1 MHTHPSPS
9 AHVCTTLPPGNL
21 PMRDVFNNRYPHG
34 EVHLASACGTV
45 TRCMWPPYQG
55 CSSAPIGSWGISE
68 TRTDNAGQVW
78 IKKINTYFVIDNFGD
93 LVEVP
98 Q

>member
-1 MHTHPSPS
+1 MQTTPG

-34 EVHLASACGTV
+34 EVHLASTCGTV

-78 IKKINTYFVIDNFGD
+78 IKAINAYFVIDNFGD

>member
-1 MHTHPSPS
+1 MQTTPS

-34 EVHLASACGTV
+34 EVHLASTCGTV
-45 TRCMWPPYQG
+45 TRCMWPPYKG

-68 TRTDNAGQVW
+68 TRTDSAGQVW
-78 IKKINTYFVIDNFGD
+78 IKQSNAYFVIDNFGD

>member
-1 MHTHPSPS
+1 MHTHPSTS

-34 EVHLASACGTV
+34 GVHLASACGTV
-45 TRCMWPPYQG
+45 TRCMWPPHRG
-55 CSSAPIGSWGISE
+55 HTSGPIGSWGMSE
-68 TRTDNAGQVW
+68 TRKDSAGQVW
-78 IKKINTYFVIDNFGD
+78 IKRINAYFVIDNFGD

>member
-34 EVHLASACGTV
+34 EVHLASTCGTV

-55 CSSAPIGSWGISE
+55 CSSAPIGSWGMSE
-68 TRTDNAGQVW
+68 TRKDSAGQVW
-78 IKKINTYFVIDNFGD
+78 IKAINAYFVIDNFGD

>member
-1 MHTHPSPS
+1 MTKALS

-21 PMRDVFNNRYPHG
+21 PMRDVFNNHYPPA
-34 EVHLASACGTV
+34 ELHLASACGTV

-55 CSSAPIGSWGISE
+55 CSSAPIGSWGMSE
-68 TRTDNAGQVW
+68 TRKDSAGQVW
-78 IKKINTYFVIDNFGD
+78 IKQSNSYFVIDNFGN

>member
-1 MHTHPSPS
+1 MMAASNTS

-21 PMRDVFNNRYPHG
+21 PMRDVFNNLWPH
-34 EVHLASACGTV
+34 EEMHLASACGTV
-45 TRCMWPPYQG
+45 TRCMRPPYQG
-55 CSSAPIGSWGISE
+55 YSGAPIGSWGMSE

-78 IKKINTYFVIDNFGD
+78 IKKSNAYFVIDNYGD

>member
-1 MHTHPSPS
+1 MQTTPS

-55 CSSAPIGSWGISE
+55 CSSAPIGSWGMSE
-68 TRTDNAGQVW
+68 TRKDSAGQVW
-78 IKKINTYFVIDNFGD
+78 IKQINAYFVIDNFGD

>member
-1 MHTHPSPS
+1 MMAASNTS

-21 PMRDVFNNRYPHG
+21 PMRDVFNNRWPH
-34 EVHLASACGTV
+34 EEMHLASTCGTV

-68 TRTDNAGQVW
+68 TRKDSAGQVW
-78 IKKINTYFVIDNFGD
+78 IKKINAYFVIDNFGD

>member
-1 MHTHPSPS
+1 MQTTPS

-21 PMRDVFNNRYPHG
+21 PMRDVFNNLWPH
-34 EVHLASACGTV
+34 EEMHLASTCGTV

-68 TRTDNAGQVW
+68 TRKDSAGQVW
-78 IKKINTYFVIDNFGD
+78 IKMINAYFVIDNFGN
-93 LVEVP
+93 LVEVSKS
-98 Q
+98 

>member
-1 MHTHPSPS
+1 MQTTPS

-21 PMRDVFNNRYPHG
+21 PMRDVFNNRWPHAG
-34 EVHLASACGTV
+34 MHLASACGTV

-68 TRTDNAGQVW
+68 TRKDSAGQVW
-78 IKKINTYFVIDNFGD
+78 IKRINAYFVIDNFGD

>member
-1 MHTHPSPS
+1 MQSHPTPS

-55 CSSAPIGSWGISE
+55 CSSAPIGSWGMSE

-78 IKKINTYFVIDNFGD
+78 IKAINAYFVIDNFGD
-93 LVEVP
+93 LVEAP

>member
-1 MHTHPSPS
+1 
-9 AHVCTTLPPGNL
+9 
-21 PMRDVFNNRYPHG
+21 
-34 EVHLASACGTV
+34 
-45 TRCMWPPYQG
+45 MWPPYQG

-78 IKKINTYFVIDNFGD
+78 IKKINAYFVIDNFGD

>member
-1 MHTHPSPS
+1 MQTTPS

-78 IKKINTYFVIDNFGD
+78 IKAINAYFVIDNFGN